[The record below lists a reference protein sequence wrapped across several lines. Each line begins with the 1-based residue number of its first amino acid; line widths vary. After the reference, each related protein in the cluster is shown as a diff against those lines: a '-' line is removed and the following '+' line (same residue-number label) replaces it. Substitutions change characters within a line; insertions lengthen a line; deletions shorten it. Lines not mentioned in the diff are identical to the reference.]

1 MYVEPV
7 NRPILTFMLKVARK
21 LYHIRHPEYITEAYC
36 EAMNQDGND
45 LILEMLNRKGT
56 SGFMLSK
63 WGTTEFDQALRSYLC
78 RNKAGWRLYMSMI
91 RGDVPIP
98 ERAANRWLYTL
109 SGVFPLSAETADR
122 FGMQALEDCQMI
134 DILAS
139 YIPNEQY
146 LAHYWSGAVKVNLD
160 AFYAPWLF
168 RNPWT
173 KWLKGKRVVVVHP
186 FVESIRHQ
194 YENNRERLFTNPEVL
209 PEFKELICIKAVQT
223 LAGEPSQFRD
233 WFEALHYMEDEI
245 DRCEYDAAIIGCGAY
260 GMSLAAHVKRRG
272 KVAIHLAGWT
282 QMLFG
287 VYGERWVSQQPKY
300 SSVINEYW
308 IRPNNNERI
317 KNGSKVDNGCY
328 W

>member
-1 MYVEPV
+1 MYVEPA
-7 NRPILTFMLKVARK
+7 NKPILTFMLKFARK
-21 LYHIRHPEYITEAYC
+21 LYNRKHPEYWTEAYC
-36 EAMNQDGND
+36 DAINQDGND
-45 LILEMLNRKGT
+45 LILEMLNRRGA

-63 WGTTEFDQALRSYLC
+63 WGTIEFLQALSSYLC
-78 RNKAGWRLYMSMI
+78 RNKPGWKLYKDMI
-91 RGDVPIP
+91 RGVVPIP
-98 ERAANRWLYTL
+98 EPVINQYLYYNA
-109 SGVFPLSAETADR
+109 GVFPLSAETADR

-160 AFYAPWLF
+160 SLYAPWLF
-168 RNPWT
+168 CNPWT

-209 PEFKELICIKAVQT
+209 PEFKDLICIKAVQT
-223 LAGEPSQFRD
+223 QAGEQSRFGD

-245 DRCEYDAAIIGCGAY
+245 DRCEYDVAIIGCGAY

-272 KVAIHLAGWT
+272 KVALHLAGWT

-287 VYGERWVSQQPKY
+287 VYGERWVTGQPEY
-300 SSVINEYW
+300 SSVINDYW
-308 IRPNNNERI
+308 IRPSDNERI
-317 KNGSKVDNGCY
+317 KNGSMVENGCY